1 MEAINRRALFSDE
14 SESFVTP
21 FSPEAGQKVTIRF
34 RAAKNNLASAQLL
47 VRGEKPIKMELRRT
61 DELFDVF
68 EAEYQL
74 GDKPIRYGFKAV
86 GEKESCYYQRF
97 GAVDELGG
105 DDFLIVPGFS
115 VPEWSRGAVYYQIFV
130 DRFCNGDKTNDV
142 QDGEYR
148 YIENKPVEQVKDWN
162 SYPANLDVARFYGG
176 DLQGVMDKLDYLK
189 NLGIEV
195 IYFNPIFVSP
205 SNHKYDTQDYDYID
219 PHYGVILPEED
230 ERELEPVAAPVC
242 ETMAGAETVGEAAKA
257 KAEMV
262 KAEGEKA
269 EGETAK
275 AVIKEARAEKGDELY
290 RRRVTSIKNLEASNR
305 LFIKLVEEAHRR
317 GMKVILD
324 GVFNHCG
331 SYNKWMDRQRLYEGI
346 EGFETGAYISKNSP
360 YRSFFRFGN
369 KGTWPYNGDYSGWW
383 NHDTLPK
390 LNYDESPELYQ
401 RILEV
406 GKKWVSPPYNA
417 DGWRLDVA
425 ADLGASPETNHR
437 FWKDFRGAVREANP
451 EAIVFAEHYGDPSS
465 WVNSGEWDTVMNY
478 DGFMEPVTWFLTGME
493 KHSDQYHPESIGD
506 GPGFF
511 LQMKRFMNLIPRP
524 AIEAAL
530 NELSNHDH
538 SRFLTRT
545 NHAAGRVA
553 NLGPEAAEKNVN
565 KDVLREAVVIQM
577 TWPGA
582 PGIYYGDEV
591 GVCGFTDPDNRRTY
605 PWGRE
610 DFELWE
616 FHSDMTWLHRKHEA
630 LQYGAVKPLMA
641 ERGLIVY
648 GRFTDEERIIV
659 TVNSDQHSRDVEI
672 PVWEAGVKPGAKVV
686 RLMQTRLGGY
696 NMGRKE
702 YEVDADGK
710 LKLHLHG
717 VSAAVYMEVPE
728 DDGE

>member
-1 MEAINRRALFSDE
+1 MEVINRRALFSDE

-21 FSPEAGQKVTIRF
+21 FSPEAGQKVTISF
-34 RAAKNNLASAQLL
+34 RAAKNNLVSAQLL
-47 VRGEKPIKMELRRT
+47 VRGEEPIKMELRRT
-61 DELFDVF
+61 DELFDIF
-68 EAEYQL
+68 EAQIQL
-74 GDKPIRYGFKAV
+74 KDKPVRYAFKAV

-97 GAVDELGG
+97 GAVDALGG

-148 YIENKPVEQVKDWN
+148 YIENKPVEQVKDWS
-162 SYPANLDVARFYGG
+162 SYPASLDVSRFYGG
-176 DLQGVMDKLDYLK
+176 DLQGVIDKLDYLK
-189 NLGIEV
+189 KLGVEV

-230 ERELEPVAAPVC
+230 EREIIS
-242 ETMAGAETVGEAAKA
+242 
-257 KAEMV
+257 
-262 KAEGEKA
+262 
-269 EGETAK
+269 GETAK
-275 AVIKEARAEKGDELY
+275 TIQVKTADVKAEVTDVVSAKATDTNVREANGDDLY
-290 RRRVTSIKNLEASNR
+290 RRRVTSIKNLEASNK
-305 LFIKLVEEAHRR
+305 LFIKLVEEAHHR
-317 GMKVILD
+317 GMKVVLD

-346 EGFETGAYISKNSP
+346 DGFETGAYVSKDSP
-360 YRSFFRFGN
+360 YHSFFRFGN
-369 KGTWPYNGDYSGWW
+369 KGAWPYNGDYSGWW

-425 ADLGASPETNHR
+425 ADLGACPETNHR
-437 FWKDFRGAVREANP
+437 FWKDFRAAVREANP
-451 EAIVFAEHYGDPSS
+451 EAVVFAEHYGDPSS

-493 KHSDQYHPESIGD
+493 KHSDEYHPESIGD

-545 NHAAGRVA
+545 NHMAGRVA
-553 NLGPEAAEKNVN
+553 GLGSAAAEKNVN
-565 KDVLREAVVIQM
+565 KDVLREAVIIQM

-605 PWGRE
+605 PWGHE

-630 LQYGAVKPLMA
+630 LQRGAVKPLVE

-648 GRFTDEERIIV
+648 GRFTDVERIIV
-659 TVNSDQHSRDVEI
+659 TVNIGQESRDVEI
-672 PVWEAGVKPGAKVV
+672 PVWEIGIKPGAKVV
-686 RLMQTRLGGY
+686 RLMQTRRGGY

-702 YEVDADGK
+702 HEIDAAGR
-710 LKLHLHG
+710 LKLHLHAE
-717 VSAAVYMEVPE
+717 SAAVYVEVVE
-728 DDGE
+728 DKADR

>member
-1 MEAINRRALFSDE
+1 MEVINRRALFSDE

-21 FSPEAGQKVTIRF
+21 FSPEAGQKVTISF
-34 RAAKNNLASAQLL
+34 RAAKNNLVSAQLL
-47 VRGEKPIKMELRRT
+47 VRGEEPIKMELRRT
-61 DELFDVF
+61 DELCDIF
-68 EAEYQL
+68 EAQIQL
-74 GDKPIRYGFKAV
+74 KDKPVRYAFKAV

-97 GAVDELGG
+97 GAVDALGG

-148 YIENKPVEQVKDWN
+148 YIENKPVEQVKDWS
-162 SYPANLDVARFYGG
+162 SYPASLDVSRFYGG
-176 DLQGVMDKLDYLK
+176 DLQGVIDKLDYLK
-189 NLGIEV
+189 KLGVEV

-230 ERELEPVAAPVC
+230 EREIIS
-242 ETMAGAETVGEAAKA
+242 
-257 KAEMV
+257 
-262 KAEGEKA
+262 
-269 EGETAK
+269 GETAK
-275 AVIKEARAEKGDELY
+275 TIQVKTADVKAEVTDVVSAKATDTNVREANGDDLY
-290 RRRVTSIKNLEASNR
+290 RRRVTSIKNLEASNK
-305 LFIKLVEEAHRR
+305 LFIKLVEEAHHR
-317 GMKVILD
+317 GMKVVLD

-346 EGFETGAYISKNSP
+346 DGFETGAYVSKDSP
-360 YRSFFRFGN
+360 YHSFFRFGN

-425 ADLGASPETNHR
+425 ADLGACPETNHR
-437 FWKDFRGAVREANP
+437 FWKDFRTAVREANP
-451 EAIVFAEHYGDPSS
+451 EAVVFAEHYGDPSS

-493 KHSDQYHPESIGD
+493 KHSDEYHPESIGD

-545 NHAAGRVA
+545 NHMAGRVA
-553 NLGPEAAEKNVN
+553 GLGSAAAEKNVN
-565 KDVLREAVVIQM
+565 KDVLREAVIIQM

-605 PWGRE
+605 PWGHE
-610 DFELWE
+610 DLELWE

-630 LQYGAVKPLMA
+630 LQRGAVKPLVE

-648 GRFTDEERIIV
+648 GRFTDVERIIV
-659 TVNSDQHSRDVEI
+659 TVNIGQESRDVEI
-672 PVWEAGVKPGAKVV
+672 PVWEIGIKPGAKVV
-686 RLMQTRLGGY
+686 RLMQTRRGGY

-702 YEVDADGK
+702 HEIDAAGR
-710 LKLHLHG
+710 LKLHLHAE
-717 VSAAVYMEVPE
+717 SAAVYVEVVE
-728 DDGE
+728 DKADR